1 MPSIELHS
9 GILLISGSATELL
22 DERPSQ
28 ELAVRPPPAVL
39 PLSLQYIY
47 TVEFCPTDAALL
59 HPGTYTPHKGSYT
72 TPAAATMATAS
83 RRAIRQGHRRL
94 DAKPSTRNHGV
105 RQELER
111 RYDVLL
117 DDYTTALQY
126 PSKTLS
132 SALFL
137 FFATLFSTVALGAH
151 LQIATNNRVGLSEY
165 LLMNSLGGMLHAL
178 IGVQPLLVIR
188 PTGPITAI
196 MGKLSILADQ
206 LSVDFFELLAA
217 TGVCVS
223 ICMFAI
229 AFTRLSTLA
238 RRFTPFTLDIFA
250 CFVCSIYV
258 VDGVSDCFARFDQG
272 TMANFGRSL
281 LDLNLAIVTFGLS
294 VKLQSATQWRCLFP
308 FARELLA
315 DYAVTIAVVVSTLC
329 SYAVPIAADQVL
341 RIDLP
346 PNPRPTCRLDRA
358 ASPEGGTMLCLSP
371 LAVDDAAG
379 AAKLT
384 RSWFV
389 GVGSLFGAGSS
400 VWLPAL
406 AAAVPIAFFF
416 FFDQNISI
424 LFSQRTPGGL
434 GRGRYV
440 HSSFVALGILNGIG
454 PWAGLPF
461 LTGSLPHSPQF
472 VRALTVRAEKTS
484 KATAEPV
491 KVKLSLTV
499 GSNGVVG
506 APAGINAAEGI
517 NAERNV
523 YVAENRIAP
532 LLVYALIG
540 LPLLAP
546 RLLLDLPGAT
556 IDGVLVFV
564 GYEGIIGTDLF
575 RRALMIVSHKK
586 EFDPAFRGL
595 RKRRISLYT
604 GLQLALLALCWVINK
619 SPYGLAVAFL
629 IVALVPLRERLLPRL
644 FSADELAR
652 LDAHADREASEEE
665 GGLQWEEED
674 REGAAEV
681 ASVTEEGRVETRAD
695 HGLREEEHTA
705 TCSVP
710 ANVASTILAPA
721 DGHEGEE
728 EPSNS
733 RWSPD
738 ALAAKLASSPTN
750 AA

>member
-1 MPSIELHS
+1 
-9 GILLISGSATELL
+9 
-22 DERPSQ
+22 
-28 ELAVRPPPAVL
+28 
-39 PLSLQYIY
+39 
-47 TVEFCPTDAALL
+47 
-59 HPGTYTPHKGSYT
+59 
-72 TPAAATMATAS
+72 
-83 RRAIRQGHRRL
+83 
-94 DAKPSTRNHGV
+94 
-105 RQELER
+105 
-111 RYDVLL
+111 
-117 DDYTTALQY
+117 
-126 PSKTLS
+126 
-132 SALFL
+132 
-137 FFATLFSTVALGAH
+137 
-151 LQIATNNRVGLSEY
+151 
-165 LLMNSLGGMLHAL
+165 
-178 IGVQPLLVIR
+178 
-188 PTGPITAI
+188 
-196 MGKLSILADQ
+196 
-206 LSVDFFELLAA
+206 
-217 TGVCVS
+217 
-223 ICMFAI
+223 MFAI

-424 LFSQRTPGGL
+424 LFTTHSRGP
-434 GRGRYV
+434 RPGRYV
-440 HSSFVALGILNGIG
+440 HSLVRGARHSQRHRPVGGVPHRFA
-454 PWAGLPF
+454 P
-461 LTGSLPHSPQF
+461 SLPQF

-564 GYEGIIGTDLF
+564 GYEGITGTDLF

-721 DGHEGEE
+721 DGHEGE
-728 EPSNS
+728 
-733 RWSPD
+733 
-738 ALAAKLASSPTN
+738 
-750 AA
+750 